1 MKVLVCGAAPRRR
14 TGDPGWTN
22 REAIRREL
30 IELPPLTIIIE
41 GEAEGADLLA
51 RDVAEELRFPVEPYP
66 AEWKRYGR
74 AAGPIRNR
82 QMLDEGQPDLVL
94 AFHANIAA
102 STGTADMLG
111 QAKKRGIPTRLL
123 VK

>member
-1 MKVLVCGAAPRRR
+1 
-14 TGDPGWTN
+14 
-22 REAIRREL
+22 
-30 IELPPLTIIIE
+30 
-41 GEAEGADLLA
+41 
-51 RDVAEELRFPVEPYP
+51 
-66 AEWKRYGR
+66 
-74 AAGPIRNR
+74 
-82 QMLDEGQPDLVL
+82 MLDEGQPDLVL

>member
-22 REAIRREL
+22 RAAIRREL
-30 IELPPLTIIIE
+30 IKLPPLTTIIE

-51 RDVAEELRFPVEPYP
+51 RDVAEELGFPVEPYP

>member
-22 REAIRREL
+22 REAIHREL
-30 IELPPLTIIIE
+30 EKLPADTVIIE

-51 RDVAEELRFPVEPYP
+51 RDVAEVMGFTVEPYP

-94 AFHANIAA
+94 AFHADIAA

>member
-14 TGDPGWTN
+14 TGDRGWTK
-22 REAIRREL
+22 REAIGREL
-30 IELPPLTIIIE
+30 IERPPLTIIIE

-51 RDVAEELRFPVEPYP
+51 RDVAEELGFPVEPYP

>member
-22 REAIRREL
+22 RAAIRREL
-30 IELPPLTIIIE
+30 IKLPPLTTIIE